1 MAKAFSCRLAV
12 VADVSVLSSSVQCG
26 VVMFYH
32 LAKENEWFEKCCKVN
47 LTTQMCSALYRVTR
61 LEPKSGRTQTAHF
74 TLPTMLHN
82 VLLVFTQASREKKQA
97 IQTRQ

>member
-32 LAKENEWFEKCCKVN
+32 LAKENEWFEKC
-47 LTTQMCSALYRVTR
+47 
-61 LEPKSGRTQTAHF
+61 
-74 TLPTMLHN
+74 
-82 VLLVFTQASREKKQA
+82 
-97 IQTRQ
+97 